1 MKLGIIGAGKLGM
14 VLGQLAQQAGY
25 QVLIAGSGDPS
36 RIELIVATLL
46 PQAQSL
52 TSAAVAQQADLVI
65 LALPLHRYRMLA
77 AADFADKIA
86 IDATNYWEPTD
97 GPAADLLI
105 SGTSSSEMIQQQLK
119 SSQVIKAF
127 NHIGYHNL
135 LDLAA
140 PVGSSG
146 RKSVALAGDQLAAK
160 NQVATIINQM
170 GFDPLDIGPL
180 AAGKLLEP
188 GSPAFG
194 ASVSRTKLQF
204 LIQKYAVDS
213 KTD

>member
-1 MKLGIIGAGKLGM
+1 
-14 VLGQLAQQAGY
+14 
-25 QVLIAGSGDPS
+25 
-36 RIELIVATLL
+36 
-46 PQAQSL
+46 
-52 TSAAVAQQADLVI
+52 
-65 LALPLHRYRMLA
+65 
-77 AADFADKIA
+77 
-86 IDATNYWEPTD
+86 
-97 GPAADLLI
+97 
-105 SGTSSSEMIQQQLK
+105 MIQQQLK
-119 SSQVIKAF
+119 SSQVVKAF

-160 NQVATIINQM
+160 CQVATIINQM